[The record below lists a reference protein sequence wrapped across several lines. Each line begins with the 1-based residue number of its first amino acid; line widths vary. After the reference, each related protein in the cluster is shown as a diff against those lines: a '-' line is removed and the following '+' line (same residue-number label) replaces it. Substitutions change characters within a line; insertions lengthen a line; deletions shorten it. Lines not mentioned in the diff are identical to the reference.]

1 MFEDLKK
8 AWREAVDNFR
18 QELAG
23 DDEGADSRTRAM
35 HKELMT
41 ARSVLEK
48 LDGEIRRSR
57 REAAD
62 ERESEAVCRRREE
75 MARKIGDEETVR
87 IAVEFCARHAER
99 AGVLERKAEVLQEE
113 RSLLVRDLES
123 MEKTIAERPD
133 APRVTASGTDSPRD
147 AFEDQSDRDYRD
159 FGELEREA
167 RERAVDERLEELK
180 RKMR

>member
-18 QELAG
+18 QEVAG
-23 DDEGADSRTRAM
+23 DDEGGDARTRAM
-35 HKELMT
+35 NRELMT

-48 LDGEIRRSR
+48 LDGEIRRTR

-75 MARKIGDEETVR
+75 MARNIGDEETVR
-87 IAVEFCARHAER
+87 IAVGFCARHAER
-99 AGVLERKAEVLQEE
+99 AGVLERKAEVLEEE

-133 APRVTASGTDSPRD
+133 APRVSAPASDSPQD
-147 AFEDQSDRDYRD
+147 AFEDRTDRDFRD
-159 FGELEREA
+159 FSELERDA
-167 RERAVDERLEELK
+167 RERAADERLEELK
-180 RKMR
+180 RRMR